1 MDSDRAQVIDRNVID
16 ALSAR
21 SAEDAAAGRPP
32 GAPDDDEPVDKR
44 SGLRRARYLEILESQ
59 YQARHLDLEARRLR
73 ARGAGFYTIGSAGH
87 EGNAALAAALR
98 PTDPAFLHYRSGGFF
113 AQRSKQADGCT
124 PVFDVLLS
132 LCASS
137 EDPIAGGRHK
147 VFGSAALWMPP
158 QTSTIASHLPKAM
171 GTAFA
176 MERAK
181 RLGQPLPFPDDAIV
195 VCTFGD
201 GTVNHASALAGMN
214 ASAWASFQNLPM
226 PILFVCE
233 DNGVGI
239 SVRTPPGW
247 VARVWRS
254 FPRLTYLQADGCDI
268 AETYRQA
275 RAAAE
280 LCRRRRTPVFLHL
293 ELVRLLGHAG
303 ADVELTYRSGEQ
315 IRASEARDPVLRNSL
330 RAVDLGLASARALL
344 RSYVETGDRVRAA
357 AQEAERRPHL
367 SSAAEVAAAI
377 ASHRPRRVLREAERA
392 GDAGQRAALFGA
404 DQLPELQ
411 GPEHLARL
419 LNWGLLDL
427 MAKYPQMILFG
438 EDVGRRGGVYGLT
451 TKLAERAGSARV
463 FNTLLDEQSIL
474 GLAMGAAH
482 VGLLPVPEIQYLAY
496 YQNAQDQ
503 IRSEAATLSFFSQG
517 GFRNPL
523 VVRIASWGYQRG
535 FGGHFHNDNS
545 IAVLRDLPGV
555 LIAAPSRGDDAVM
568 MLRTALAAAA
578 VDGRVVLFLEPIALY
593 QTRHLHAE
601 GDGGWRFPYPPPG
614 DAVEIGRAR
623 VYPADDP
630 DVTIVSWSNG
640 LWRSL
645 QAARVLSERH
655 GVAAEVIDLRW
666 LAPLDLEAVV
676 RSGTRSG
683 RVLIVDEGRATG
695 GVSEGLVAGIVDAT
709 AGRAP
714 PPVIRR
720 YCAADSFIPLGPAAD
735 HVLPSTEGII
745 ARAADL
751 AGGARVRP
759 AADGSA
765 AGATEA
771 GEPAPGATA
780 AGAFG
785 DGADLTS
792 TKSKPAFPTAAGA
805 TAADVAAANST
816 R

>member
-1 MDSDRAQVIDRNVID
+1 MDSDRAHAIDRAVID

-21 SAEDAAAGRPP
+21 SASARSAQPVDTPAAGGRP

-44 SGLRRARYLEILESQ
+44 SGLRRADYLDILESQ
-59 YQARHLDLEARRLR
+59 YQTRHVDLEARRLR
-73 ARGAGFYTIGSAGH
+73 ARGTGFYTIGSAGH

-113 AQRSKQADGCT
+113 AQRSKQADGST

-137 EDPIAGGRHK
+137 DDPIAGGRHK
-147 VFGSAALWMPP
+147 VFGSTALWMPP

-181 RLGQPLPFPDDAIV
+181 RLGQSLPFPDDSIV
-195 VCTFGD
+195 ICTFGD

-214 ASAWASFQNLPM
+214 ASAWAAFQNLPM

-233 DNGVGI
+233 DNGFGI
-239 SVRTPPGW
+239 SVQTPPGW
-247 VARVWRS
+247 VERVWHS
-254 FPRLTYLQADGCDI
+254 FPRLSYLKADGCDI
-268 AETYRQA
+268 IDTYRQA

-303 ADVELTYRSGEQ
+303 ADMELTYRSRKQ
-315 IRASEARDPVLRNSL
+315 IRAAEARDPVLVNSL
-330 RAVDLGLASARALL
+330 RAVELGLAPARSLL
-344 RSYVETGDRVRAA
+344 RSYIDIRDRVRAA
-357 AQEAERRPHL
+357 AREAERRPHL
-367 SSAAEVAAAI
+367 SSAAEIAGAI
-377 ASHRPRRVLREAERA
+377 AGHRPRRVLREAARA
-392 GDAGQRAALFGA
+392 GGAAARIALFGEERL
-404 DQLPELQ
+404 LPERQ
-411 GPEHLARL
+411 GPQHLARL

-427 MAKYPQMILFG
+427 LAKYPQMILFG
-438 EDVGRRGGVYGLT
+438 EDVGRRGGVHGLT
-451 TKLAERAGSARV
+451 TRLTERVGSARV

-523 VVRIASWGYQRG
+523 VVRIASWGYQQG

-555 LIAAPSRGDDAVM
+555 VIASPSRGDDAVG
-568 MLRTALAAAA
+568 MLRTALAAA
-578 VDGRVVLFLEPIALY
+578 VTDGRVVLFLEPIALY

-601 GDGGWRFPYPPPG
+601 GDDLWRFPYPPPG

-630 DVTIVSWSNG
+630 ELTIVSWSNG

-645 QAARVLSERH
+645 QAARALRERH
-655 GVAAEVIDLRW
+655 GIDAEVIDLRW
-666 LAPLDLEAVV
+666 LAPLDLETVV
-676 RSGTRSG
+676 GRGTRSG
-683 RVLIVDEGRATG
+683 RILIVDEGRATG

-709 AGRAP
+709 ADRPHRPA
-714 PPVIRR
+714 IRR
-720 YCAADSFIPLGPAAD
+720 YCAADSFIPLGPAAE
-735 HVLPSTEGII
+735 HVLPSTQGIVD
-745 ARAADL
+745 RAADL
-751 AGGARVRP
+751 ARRTRGRP
-759 AADGSA
+759 
-765 AGATEA
+765 
-771 GEPAPGATA
+771 PASSGMDAPAATA
-780 AGAFG
+780 A
-785 DGADLTS
+785 S
-792 TKSKPAFPTAAGA
+792 
-805 TAADVAAANST
+805 
-816 R
+816 

>member
-1 MDSDRAQVIDRNVID
+1 MESDRAQVIDRNVID

-21 SAEDAAAGRPP
+21 SVSAQSASARPAGAAAAGGRSAA
-32 GAPDDDEPVDKR
+32 GQAAWPDDDEPVDKR
-44 SGLRRARYLEILESQ
+44 SGLRRAGYLDILESQ

-73 ARGAGFYTIGSAGH
+73 RRGAGFYTIGSAGH

-113 AQRSKQADGCT
+113 AQRSKQVDGCT

-147 VFGSAALWMPP
+147 VFGSTALWMPP

-195 VCTFGD
+195 VCSFGD

-214 ASAWASFQNLPM
+214 ASAWTSIQNLPM

-247 VARVWRS
+247 VERVWRS
-254 FPRLTYLQADGCDI
+254 YPGLTYLRADGCDI
-268 AETYRQA
+268 ADTYRQA

-280 LCRRRRTPVFLHL
+280 LCRRRRAPVFLHL

-303 ADVELTYRSGEQ
+303 ADVELTYRSREQ

-330 RAVDLGLASARALL
+330 RAVDLGLAPARALL
-344 RSYVETGDRVRAA
+344 RSYLETGDRVRAA
-357 AQEAERRPHL
+357 AREAERRPHL

-377 ASHRPRRVLREAERA
+377 ARHRPLRVLKEAARA
-392 GDAGQRAALFGA
+392 GHATERIALFGGERR
-404 DQLPELQ
+404 LPERQ
-411 GPEHLARL
+411 GPQHLARL

-555 LIAAPSRGDDAVM
+555 IIAAPSRGDDAVG

-578 VDGRVVLFLEPIALY
+578 IDGRVVMFLEPIALY
-593 QTRHLHAE
+593 QTRHLHAD
-601 GDGGWRFPYPPPG
+601 GDDLWRFSYPPPG
-614 DAVEIGRAR
+614 DAVETGRAR
-623 VYPADDP
+623 VYPAGDP
-630 DVTIVSWSNG
+630 DLTIVSWSNG

-645 QAARVLSERH
+645 QAARVLAERH
-655 GVAAEVIDLRW
+655 GIAAEVIDLRW

-676 RSGTRSG
+676 RCGARSG
-683 RVLIVDEGRATG
+683 RILIVDEGRATG
-695 GVSEGLVAGIVDAT
+695 GVSEGLVAGIVDA
-709 AGRAP
+709 AGGRPQAP
-714 PPVIRR
+714 AIRR
-720 YCAADSFIPLGPAAD
+720 YCAADSFIPLGPAAA
-735 HVLPSTEGII
+735 HVLPSTEGIV
-745 ARAADL
+745 ARAADM
-751 AGGARVRP
+751 AGGADLRP
-759 AADGSA
+759 
-765 AGATEA
+765 
-771 GEPAPGATA
+771 PAPAVSAPAATA
-780 AGAFG
+780 A
-785 DGADLTS
+785 S
-792 TKSKPAFPTAAGA
+792 
-805 TAADVAAANST
+805 
-816 R
+816 